1 MKNFCSLQKFQILH
15 RSRTIKLP
23 IKTPRPDKILEKKWE
38 FENLIDFGV
47 LSIIYPQSLKSFK
60 FVNSP
65 QGTSRKGGSN
75 RVQIWIKFEKF
86 FKFESISWCVQFE
99 CAQFCFKF
107 FQNFIQLC
115 TKFLQFF
122 DVRGKKYFCIA
133 FFLAIFCKKLHF
145 VDMCPRSKFSHFSM
159 FFHRFFFN
167 APPGIICS
175 MRASELREEA
185 KKSNRQLLSCGTGRH
200 FWRDV
205 YFPDRSQPREVCRE
219 HAVDRTITEDEL
231 EDFFKARGMR
241 WEDCAQD
248 REAWRLLEQ
257 SFAHAVRRV

>member
-1 MKNFCSLQKFQILH
+1 MKSFCSLQNFQILY

-115 TKFLQFF
+115 TNFLQFF
-122 DVRGKKYFCIA
+122 DVRGKNIFA
-133 FFLAIFCKKLHF
+133 SHFFLAFFCKKLHF

-159 FFHRFFFN
+159 FFHRFLFN
-167 APPGIICS
+167 APRGIICR
-175 MRASELREEA
+175 MRASELRREA
-185 KKSNRQLLSCGTGRH
+185 KKSNR
-200 FWRDV
+200 
-205 YFPDRSQPREVCRE
+205 
-219 HAVDRTITEDEL
+219 
-231 EDFFKARGMR
+231 
-241 WEDCAQD
+241 
-248 REAWRLLEQ
+248 
-257 SFAHAVRRV
+257 